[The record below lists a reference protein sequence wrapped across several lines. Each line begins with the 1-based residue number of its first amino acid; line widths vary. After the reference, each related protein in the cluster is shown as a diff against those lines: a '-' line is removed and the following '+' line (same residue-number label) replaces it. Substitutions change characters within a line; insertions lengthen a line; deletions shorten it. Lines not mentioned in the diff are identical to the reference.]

1 MAIDELLTFQMIF
14 WKICFDFHF
23 PSSLDVHLAA
33 NVSFFDIRMAM
44 NIHKL
49 LGVDHF
55 LICFE
60 GDEELMSSME
70 ATDLFVM
77 AFCFEGL
84 TACIKIIVN
93 VSLSATKFVVILTFP
108 SSLEQLA
115 QLFLL

>member
-1 MAIDELLTFQMIF
+1 
-14 WKICFDFHF
+14 
-23 PSSLDVHLAA
+23 
-33 NVSFFDIRMAM
+33 
-44 NIHKL
+44 
-49 LGVDHF
+49 VDHF